1 MLFRSS
7 LLILIVHS
15 VFTTSAGFTFAALWI
30 CQIII
35 SKEMMAVIMTAMA
48 NKSNVMGA
56 LCAKSC
62 RYSVMAPH
70 ETGMD
75 IKVAIASTE
84 RYFLMSKG

>member
-1 MLFRSS
+1 
-7 LLILIVHS
+7 
-15 VFTTSAGFTFAALWI
+15 
-30 CQIII
+30 
-35 SKEMMAVIMTAMA
+35 MMAVIMTAMA

-56 LCAKSC
+56 LCAQSC
-62 RYSVMAPH
+62 RYRVIAPH

>member
-1 MLFRSS
+1 
-7 LLILIVHS
+7 
-15 VFTTSAGFTFAALWI
+15 
-30 CQIII
+30 
-35 SKEMMAVIMTAMA
+35 MMAVIMTAMA